1 MLTSKLITIDNIGF
15 KSLNVVPENVMSL
28 MERRTQNG
36 KVFGKLDIFPPLIE
50 REAGIM
56 EPPRNIIAG
65 FLLDTSGSMQGTKI
79 EHAINTIKKL
89 VEVLLSERNG
99 KTIEHQP
106 FHSWIYLITFNSK
119 AELMVPFQEITDETI
134 PQINKYLDNIYVSG
148 CTNYE
153 VAFQKQSEVL
163 SEIIA
168 KLESAAAVGHPPQH
182 YHILRFFETDGDI
195 TEGSRNIQKLYK
207 MMRNCTTTITGGRI
221 TFEDVILGYGTDVA
235 LGCLKKL
242 ASADPVSEGGATTPT
257 ISSAAAA
264 AEYNCSSLVTIIKPE
279 DIGWQVGEILFKMI
293 LRFGSKVQVSVRA
306 ADDDAIIELF
316 EYQTH
321 QWNSTTTFHSLVHGQ
336 KRSLYIQYTPSATSV
351 SPTAEIN
358 LKIQYDDQFSGNAY
372 TYEMAYVIHLSDEEE
387 HRRANEERKRLRIST
402 PGATVQL
409 VATLM
414 LGMIQIEI
422 FKQYREIEANRYS
435 KDLIVSEAYKTLR
448 MLRSIDFITNMSFPD
463 IACQTANLMNDVKVI
478 IGLTTIEDLKEQ
490 TIILHARRICSAEQD
505 IFNTGAKVSRKYVE
519 REEEQEEE
527 ATRVIAAAA
536 AAAAAGGGNDDAAAA
551 HEYEE
556 EEEEEEEEACD
567 DSFPS
572 RIATIM
578 HNSSIDTPCITN
590 NQRKSASCSSGSE
603 LRALCVIM
611 TLSKKN
617 NEDIT
622 AEQLYIQMKQRQR
635 SRCYHQEHDDD
646 EYHGVDDTFSST
658 PMDDDYTQRRMI
670 MMRQMSS

>member
-1 MLTSKLITIDNIGF
+1 MLTSKLTTIDNIGF
-15 KSLNVVPENVMSL
+15 KSLTMVPENVRSL

-50 REAGIM
+50 RDAGIM

-99 KTIEHQP
+99 KTIKHQP

-119 AELMVPFQEITDETI
+119 AELMVPFQEITDETV

-168 KLESAAAVGHPPQH
+168 KLESEAAVGHPPQH

-207 MMRNCTTTITGGRI
+207 MMRNCTTATTTRRI

-235 LGCLKKL
+235 LGCLKTL
-242 ASADPVSEGGATTPT
+242 ASAHPESETVVATTPS
-257 ISSAAAA
+257 ISSAA

-321 QWNSTTTFHSLVHGQ
+321 EWNSTTTFHSLVHGQ
-336 KRSLYIQYTPSATSV
+336 KRSLYIQYTPLPASV
-351 SPTAEIN
+351 APTATIN

-387 HRRANEERKRLRIST
+387 HRRSNEERKRLRIST
-402 PGATVQL
+402 PDATVQL
-409 VATLM
+409 VATLI

-422 FKQYREIEANRYS
+422 FKQYREIEANRYN

-448 MLRSIDFITNMSFPD
+448 MLRSIDFITNTSFPD

-490 TIILHARRICSAEQD
+490 SIILHARRICSAEQD

-527 ATRVIAAAA
+527 ATRVISAAAA
-536 AAAAAGGGNDDAAAA
+536 AAAAAGGGDCEDAAAE
-551 HEYEE
+551 HEY
-556 EEEEEEEEACD
+556 EEEEEEEACD

-572 RIATIM
+572 RIATITR
-578 HNSSIDTPCITN
+578 NSSIDTPCITS
-590 NQRKSASCSSGSE
+590 NQRKTASCSSGSE
-603 LRALCVIM
+603 LRTLCVIM
-611 TLSKKN
+611 TLSKKK
-617 NEDIT
+617 NEDVT

-635 SRCYHQEHDDD
+635 GRGYHQEHDDD
-646 EYHGVDDTFSST
+646 EYHGADDTFSNT
-658 PMDDDYTQRRMI
+658 PMDDDYTQRRMG